1 MPMQRATW
9 LHLRIPFSFFLMP
22 IFLFAWSIAGPAIN
36 WPKAWLAFLA
46 IHLFIYPASNG
57 FNSYY
62 DKDERSIGGLRNPP
76 PVSRELLWASL
87 GFDLAGVL
95 LGLLVSWPFALAML
109 GYGLVSKA
117 YSHPAVRLKKYPV
130 LSLLTIALFQG
141 GFTFLASYHAITG
154 VGWAE
159 LGASRVLFPA
169 VASSVMLLGSYPMTQ
184 IYQHDEDAKRG
195 DYTFS
200 RLLGIQGTFL
210 YTALVFGASVLGFFY
225 YYTAY
230 YSLPDAVMFGV
241 ALAPVLLFFLHW
253 FKLVRQSPAHA
264 NYKNTMRL
272 NASSAVCLSLFYLIF
287 YFTR

>member
-1 MPMQRATW
+1 MQRATW

-22 IFLFAWSIAGPAIN
+22 IFLFSWSIAGPLVD
-36 WPKAWLAFLA
+36 WPKALLAFLA

-87 GFDLAGVL
+87 AFDLAGVL
-95 LGLLVSWPFALAML
+95 LGWLVSGPFALAL
-109 GYGLVSKA
+109 VVYGLVSKA
-117 YSHPAVRLKKYPV
+117 YSHPAVRLKKYPL
-130 LSLLTIALFQG
+130 LSLFTIAVFQG
-141 GFTFLASYHAITG
+141 GFTFLASFHAITG
-154 VGWAE
+154 AGWAQ
-159 LGASRVLFPA
+159 LGATQVLFPA

-184 IYQHDEDAKRG
+184 IYQHEEDAKRG
-195 DYTFS
+195 DHTFS
-200 RLLGIQGTFL
+200 RLLGIQGTFV

-225 YYTAY
+225 YYTAF
-230 YSLPDAVMFGV
+230 YSLHDAVMFGV

-272 NASSAVCLSLFYLIF
+272 NASSAVCLSLFYMIF